1 MFTIPGLGGTQHPWV
16 RADMVY
22 FTTPQHG
29 AVFSASSISWGS
41 ALPCNGFDNSVSR
54 VMKNVVDAFLK
65 PGALPGGEFD
75 AKEKHWR

>member
-1 MFTIPGLGGTQHPWV
+1 M
-16 RADMVY
+16 
-22 FTTPQHG
+22 
-29 AVFSASSISWGS
+29 
-41 ALPCNGFDNSVSR
+41 PCHGFDNSVSR